1 MKSIYLIILLL
12 LLCSVK
18 SSAQNFYAVDT
29 IQQIEINFS
38 QPNWTIL
45 DTSKQGSDGYTM
57 AQWVKINGV
66 QFDSVGVKYK
76 GNSSYNAANVKNPL
90 HIELDH
96 FKNQDYYGYKD
107 IKLSNGYND
116 PSCRT

>member
-38 QPNWTIL
+38 QPNWDYIL

-66 QFDSVGVKYK
+66 QFDSVGNIFMT
-76 GNSSYNAANVKNPL
+76 G
-90 HIELDH
+90 
-96 FKNQDYYGYKD
+96 GM
-107 IKLSNGYND
+107 
-116 PSCRT
+116 